1 MLRPETFGMTLV
13 NSCLDFRVG
22 GEHRDIF
29 LQLAASD
36 QNIRN
41 DKQTYL

>member
-1 MLRPETFGMTLV
+1 
-13 NSCLDFRVG
+13 VG

-36 QNIRN
+36 QKIRS
-41 DKQTYL
+41 DEQAHL

>member
-1 MLRPETFGMTLV
+1 V
-13 NSCLDFRVG
+13 SIVI
-22 GEHRDIF
+22 IF

-36 QNIRN
+36 QNIRS